1 MTNFV
6 SATAKACYF
15 HLRRISLIRKY
26 LSVDAA
32 TKLVISLVLSRID
45 YCNSLLSGLPESTT
59 HTLQR
64 VQNNAARL
72 VLRKKKSDHITPLL
86 KSLHWLPVNQRIQ
99 YKTLSL
105 CYKALNNSAPVYLSD
120 LLSLHTPL
128 RSLRS
133 AADPLCLHIPRIK
146 LSTFG
151 SRSFSVSGPS
161 TWNTLPLSLRQKP
174 SLSSFKSALKTHLF
188 RQY

>member
-1 MTNFV
+1 
-6 SATAKACYF
+6 
-15 HLRRISLIRKY
+15 
-26 LSVDAA
+26 
-32 TKLVISLVLSRID
+32 
-45 YCNSLLSGLPESTT
+45 
-59 HTLQR
+59 
-64 VQNNAARL
+64 
-72 VLRKKKSDHITPLL
+72 
-86 KSLHWLPVNQRIQ
+86 
-99 YKTLSL
+99 
-105 CYKALNNSAPVYLSD
+105 

-133 AADPLCLHIPRIK
+133 AADPLCLHIPRVK